1 MGLQYRPVG
10 VNVARVPLRG
20 ESSHSGPRFAAHGL
34 TTRKR
39 LDITRS
45 LLLGVHSKT
54 ISQEVDCCRTAVD
67 NVARNLRVYGCVRK
81 PVGKLGRRRKITDE
95 DEEALFEQLVRSGWM
110 YQDEI
115 VYWLDV
121 ERDVVVNRSTVAR
134 LLKKNNWT
142 RRTLRPFSINQNEE
156 LREGYR
162 RDMRQ
167 FTCEDLVF
175 LDESIFNEK
184 TGWRRAVNLI
194 EQPDAGGVAEV
205 LERYSSP
212 AALCRMPETNC
223 AREDLVLSAL

>member
-1 MGLQYRPVG
+1 M
-10 VNVARVPLRG
+10 PLRG